1 MAIDGI
7 VLAAGLSS
15 RMGKYKMSLK
25 MGNKTVIES
34 CIESMYDLCS
44 TIIVV
49 GGYNY
54 NTIVEILK
62 PYKKE
67 YSISI
72 LFNKLVFIKSN
83 LSFFP

>member
-1 MAIDGI
+1 MKKMTIDGI

-49 GGYNY
+49 GGYN
-54 NTIVEILK
+54 
-62 PYKKE
+62 
-67 YSISI
+67 
-72 LFNKLVFIKSN
+72 
-83 LSFFP
+83 